1 MRGMCRR
8 RRSGN
13 AWSQE
18 SLSSP
23 ARRPVYCNVE
33 SMCYSPLSHS
43 LTAVKRARCEV
54 RDLSRHPSHSG
65 DDSRIYTD
73 VGLDALLSK
82 DEDSR
87 KLRLT
92 CLLVDSRIYTDVGL
106 DALLLQKMKIV
117 E

>member
-1 MRGMCRR
+1 MLLSSRNNVISRNSGLDAIA
-8 RRSGN
+8 SLPGN

-65 DDSRIYTD
+65 
-73 VGLDALLSK
+73 
-82 DEDSR
+82 
-87 KLRLT
+87 
-92 CLLVDSRIYTDVGL
+92 
-106 DALLLQKMKIV
+106 
-117 E
+117 